1 MSPPRL
7 LVTWGSAV
15 TSGVLASFPWLL
27 PVRNSCRRC
36 RRDLV
41 DVDGVG
47 LAPLLLALPALGAL
61 TLKLLDLLFVRLG
74 GHAAAEA
81 EGKGKERE
89 RGRKGGREGGRER
102 QGRKGGGERG
112 RERERGREKKKKRRG
127 GKGREEKREERGEEE
142 REEEER
148 RERKKGKGETLLS
161 LSQKSGS
168 RRGNR
173 AVTAGGETENQSK
186 GK

>member
-74 GHAAAEA
+74 GHAAAEGLLPGEEGGVSSCDFVSAAALGGVPPARA
-81 EGKGKERE
+81 EG
-89 RGRKGGREGGRER
+89 
-102 QGRKGGGERG
+102 
-112 RERERGREKKKKRRG
+112 
-127 GKGREEKREERGEEE
+127 
-142 REEEER
+142 
-148 RERKKGKGETLLS
+148 LLP
-161 LSQKSGS
+161 G
-168 RRGNR
+168 
-173 AVTAGGETENQSK
+173 
-186 GK
+186 